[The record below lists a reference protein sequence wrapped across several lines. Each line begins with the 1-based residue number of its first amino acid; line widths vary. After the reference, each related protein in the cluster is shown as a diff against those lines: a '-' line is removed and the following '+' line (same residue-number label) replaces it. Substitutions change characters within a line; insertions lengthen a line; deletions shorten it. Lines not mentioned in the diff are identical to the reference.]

1 MLDQFDKETLEKM
14 KYTLKET
21 KDNEMAFVLCKRRS
35 DGKITHGQPTCV
47 GSYCEVDSSESKCK
61 SGDEDIGSFHTHIDN
76 TKASIEDLIST
87 YDQDIICVGSKS
99 LIPFS
104 KSIEC
109 YSVIDKR
116 RKLYAIDLVEDY
128 NKIYND
134 LSRKIVEKKIT
145 IPQANI
151 IKEKEYDKTIKN
163 LLPLFHKFK
172 V

>member
-1 MLDQFDKETLEKM
+1 MIDKFDKETLEKM
-14 KYTLKET
+14 KSTLKET
-21 KDNEMAFVLCKRRS
+21 KDNEMAFVLCKRS
-35 DGKITHGQPTCV
+35 DGKISYGQPTCV

-61 SGDEDIGSFHTHIDN
+61 SGDEDVGSFHTHIDN

-87 YDQDIICVGSKS
+87 YNQDVMCIGSKS

-104 KSIEC
+104 KNVEC

-116 RKLYAIDLVEDY
+116 RKLYAIGLVEDY
-128 NKIYND
+128 NKIYDD

-151 IKEKEYDKTIKN
+151 IKEKEYSQRK
-163 LLPLFHKFK
+163 H
-172 V
+172 